1 MQNII
6 NQAIESLKN
15 VQSSPMTHLKMSV
28 LTFIRLMLGIG
39 ITVCVVCAA
48 QAVEITITC
57 GSSGSDVEFCLKHAN
72 AWAAKTGHS
81 IKNFSPPTSP
91 TEKLAL
97 YRQLFAAKSGD
108 IDVLQIDTA
117 WPGVLS
123 DHLQDLKAFSR
134 GLEAKHFP
142 AMVANNT
149 VGDRLLAMPW
159 YTDAGLLYYRKDL
172 LALYGLK
179 VPTTWAELTAAATK
193 VQTGERGKG
202 DIDFHGYVFQGKA
215 YEGLT
220 CNALEWVSSSGGGT
234 VVNKYGL
241 ITVNNPQAAQALDR
255 AAGWIGTISPVGVL
269 NYEEEESRGVFQNAK
284 ALFMRNWPYAWALLQ
299 KNDSLVKGKVGI
311 AKLPG
316 SPSAATLGGWHL
328 SVSRYSKNAEIAADL
343 VMFMSSAEVQKARAI
358 GGSFN
363 PTMPELYK
371 DKDIIAANEFMSSLS
386 DVFANSVARPTTAT
400 GLKYPAV
407 SQSFY
412 NAAHEVMSKRAT
424 GEEAVKKLESRL
436 KQIRRKHW

>member
-1 MQNII
+1 MT
-6 NQAIESLKN
+6 SMRKN
-15 VQSSPMTHLKMSV
+15 LPTLSRWMMGMGLA
-28 LTFIRLMLGIG
+28 FGLGA
-39 ITVCVVCAA
+39 AA

-57 GSSGSDVEFCLKHAN
+57 GPSGSDVEFCLKHAN
-72 AWAAKTGHS
+72 AWAAKTGHT

-117 WPGVLS
+117 WPGILK
-123 DHLQDLKAFSR
+123 DHLQDLKPFSK
-134 GLEAKHFP
+134 GLEDQHFP
-142 AMVANNT
+142 AIVANNT
-149 VGDRLLAMPW
+149 VSGRLLAMPW

-172 LALYGLK
+172 LAKYKLP
-179 VPTTWAELTAAATK
+179 VPTTWEELTTTAAR
-193 VQTGERGKG
+193 VQSGERAKG
-202 DIDFHGYVFQGKA
+202 DNDFHGYVFQGKA
-215 YEGLT
+215 YEGLS
-220 CNALEWVSSSGGGT
+220 CNALEWVSGSGGGT
-234 VVNKYGL
+234 VVNAEGQ
-241 ITVNNPQAAQALDR
+241 ITINNAQAAQALNR

-269 NYEEEESRGVFQNAK
+269 NYEEEEGRGVFQNAN

-299 KNDSLVKGKVGI
+299 KDDSLVKGKVGI

-316 SPSAATLGGWHL
+316 TPSAATLGGWHL
-328 SVSRYSKNAEIAADL
+328 GVSRYSKNAAIAADL
-343 VMFMSSAEVQKARAI
+343 VMYMTSAQVQKARAI

-363 PTMPELYK
+363 PTLPALYK
-371 DKDIIAANEFMSSLS
+371 DKDIIAANDFMSSLA

-400 GLKYPAV
+400 GLKYPPV

-412 NAAHEVMSKRAT
+412 NAAHEIMSKRTT

>member
-1 MQNII
+1 MT
-6 NQAIESLKN
+6 SMKN
-15 VQSSPMTHLKMSV
+15 TCPTLS
-28 LTFIRLMLGIG
+28 RWMLAMGLAFG
-39 ITVCVVCAA
+39 LSTAA

-57 GSSGSDVEFCLKHAN
+57 GPSGSDVEFCLKHAN
-72 AWAAKTGHS
+72 AWAAKTGHT

-117 WPGVLS
+117 WPGILK
-123 DHLQDLKAFSR
+123 DHLQDLKPFSK
-134 GLEAKHFP
+134 GLEDQHFP
-142 AMVANNT
+142 AIVANNT
-149 VGDRLLAMPW
+149 VSGRLLAMPW

-172 LALYGLK
+172 LSKYKLP
-179 VPTTWAELTAAATK
+179 VPSTWEELTTTAAK
-193 VQTGERGKG
+193 VQAGERARG
-202 DIDFHGYVFQGKA
+202 DNDFHGYVFQGKA
-215 YEGLT
+215 YEGLS
-220 CNALEWVSSSGGGT
+220 CNALEWVSGSGGGT
-234 VVNKYGL
+234 VVNAEGQ
-241 ITVNNPQAAQALDR
+241 ITINNAQAAQALNR
-255 AAGWIGTISPVGVL
+255 AASWIGTISPVGVL
-269 NYEEEESRGVFQNAK
+269 NYEEEEGRGVFQNAN

-299 KNDSLVKGKVGI
+299 KDDSLVKGKVGI

-316 SPSAATLGGWHL
+316 TPSAATLGGWHL
-328 SVSRYSKNAEIAADL
+328 GVSRYSKNAAIAADL
-343 VMFMSSAEVQKARAI
+343 VMYMTSAQVQKARAI

-363 PTMPELYK
+363 PTLPALYK
-371 DKDIIAANEFMSSLS
+371 DKDIIAANDFMSSLA

-400 GLKYPAV
+400 GLKYPPV

-412 NAAHEVMSKRAT
+412 NAAHEVMSKRTT

>member
-1 MQNII
+1 
-6 NQAIESLKN
+6 
-15 VQSSPMTHLKMSV
+15 MTSMRKHLPTLS
-28 LTFIRLMLGIG
+28 RWMLGMG
-39 ITVCVVCAA
+39 LAFGLGTTA

-57 GSSGSDVEFCLKHAN
+57 GPSGSDVEFCLKHAN
-72 AWAAKTGHS
+72 AWAAKTGHT

-117 WPGVLS
+117 WPGILK
-123 DHLQDLKAFSR
+123 DHLQDLKPFSK
-134 GLEAKHFP
+134 GLEDQHFP
-142 AMVANNT
+142 AIVANNT
-149 VGDRLLAMPW
+149 VSGRLLAMPW

-172 LALYGLK
+172 LAKYKLP
-179 VPTTWAELTAAATK
+179 VPTTWEELTSTAAK
-193 VQTGERGKG
+193 VQAGERAKG
-202 DIDFHGYVFQGKA
+202 DNDFHGYVFQGKA
-215 YEGLT
+215 YEGLS
-220 CNALEWVSSSGGGT
+220 CNALEWVSGSGGGT
-234 VVNKYGL
+234 VVNAEGQ
-241 ITVNNPQAAQALDR
+241 ITINNAQAAKALNR
-255 AAGWIGTISPVGVL
+255 AASWIGTISPVGVL
-269 NYEEEESRGVFQNAK
+269 NYEEEEARGVFQNAN

-299 KNDSLVKGKVGI
+299 KDDSLVKGKVGI

-316 SPSAATLGGWHL
+316 TPSAATLGGWHL
-328 SVSRYSKNAEIAADL
+328 GVSKYSPNAAIAADL
-343 VMFMSSAEVQKARAI
+343 VMYMTSAQVQKARAI

-363 PTMPELYK
+363 PTLPALYK
-371 DKDIIAANEFMSSLS
+371 DKDVIAANDFMSNLS

-400 GLKYPAV
+400 GLKYPPV

-412 NAAHEVMSKRAT
+412 NAAHEVMSKRTT

>member
-1 MQNII
+1 
-6 NQAIESLKN
+6 
-15 VQSSPMTHLKMSV
+15 MTAMTPTLPKLRRWV
-28 LTFIRLMLGIG
+28 LGMGLVLGLG
-39 ITVCVVCAA
+39 TTA

-57 GSSGSDVEFCLKHAN
+57 GPSGSDVEFCLKHAQ

-117 WPGVLS
+117 WPGILK
-123 DHLQDLKAFSR
+123 DHLQDLKPFSK
-134 GLEAKHFP
+134 GLENQHFP
-142 AMVANNT
+142 AIVANNT
-149 VGDRLLAMPW
+149 VGGRLLAMPW

-172 LALYGLK
+172 LAKYKLP
-179 VPTTWAELTAAATK
+179 VPTTWEELTLAAAK
-193 VQTGERGKG
+193 VQAGERAKG
-202 DIDFHGYVFQGKA
+202 DNDFHGFVFQAKA

-220 CNALEWVSSSGGGT
+220 CNALEWVSGSGGGT
-234 VVNKYGL
+234 VVDEQGQ
-241 ITVNNPQAAQALDR
+241 ITVNNAQAAQALNR
-255 AAGWIGTISPVGVL
+255 AARWIGTISPVGVL
-269 NYEEEESRGVFQNAK
+269 NYEEEEARGVFQNAN
-284 ALFMRNWPYAWALLQ
+284 ALFMRNWPYAWSLLQ
-299 KNDSLVKGKVGI
+299 KDDSLVKGKVGI

-328 SVSRYSKNAEIAADL
+328 GVSKYSKNAAIAADL
-343 VMFMSSAEVQKARAI
+343 VMHMTSAQVQKARAI

-363 PTMPELYK
+363 PTLPALYQ
-371 DKDIIAANEFMSSLS
+371 DKDITTANDFMSSLA

-400 GLKYPAV
+400 GLKYPQV

-412 NAAHEVMSKRAT
+412 NAAHEVMSQRAT

>member
-1 MQNII
+1 MLNPKYQTIDG
-6 NQAIESLKN
+6 LKN
-15 VQSSPMTHLKMSV
+15 VQFPPMMHLIIFV
-28 LTFIRLMLGIG
+28 LTSIRLMLGVG
-39 ITVCVVCAA
+39 FALCVVCPA
-48 QAVEITITC
+48 QAVQITITC
-57 GSSGSDVEFCLKHAN
+57 GPSGSDVEFCLKHAN
-72 AWAAKTGHS
+72 AWAAKTGHT

-117 WPGVLS
+117 WPGVLN
-123 DHLQDLKAFSR
+123 DHLQDLKSFSK
-134 GLEAKHFP
+134 GLEAQHFP
-142 AMVANNT
+142 AIVANNT
-149 VGDRLLAMPW
+149 VGGRLVAMPW

-172 LALYGLK
+172 LTKYGLA
-179 VPTTWAELTAAATK
+179 VPTTWEELTAAATK
-193 VQTGERGKG
+193 VQTGERAKG
-202 DIDFHGYVFQGKA
+202 DNDFHGYVFQGKA

-220 CNALEWVSSSGGGT
+220 CNALEWVSGSGGGT
-234 VVNKYGL
+234 VVGVDGQ
-241 ITVNNPQAAQALDR
+241 ITVNNAQAAKALNR
-255 AAGWIGTISPVGVL
+255 AAGWIGTIAPVGVL
-269 NYEEEESRGVFQNAK
+269 NYEEEESRGVFQNAN
-284 ALFMRNWPYAWALLQ
+284 ALFMRNWPYAWALMQ
-299 KNDSLVKGKVGI
+299 KDDSLVKGKVGM

-316 SPSAATLGGWHL
+316 TPSAATLGGWHL
-328 SVSRYSKNAEIAADL
+328 GVSKYSKSAAIAADL
-343 VMFMSSAEVQKARAI
+343 VMYMTSAQVQKARAI

-363 PTMPELYK
+363 PTLPALYK
-371 DKDIIAANEFMSSLS
+371 DQDIIAANEFMSSLS

-400 GLKYPAV
+400 GLKYPPV